1 MLSLGPVPRDRTGP
15 RPDTMEAMSAQNSEH
30 PHAPTQP
37 QIGLW
42 DVLRFVIE
50 LFAFVSLAV
59 WGFIAW
65 PFPWNIVVGIA
76 APALAIVLW
85 ALFRSPKAVVR
96 IDTFG
101 KAIVEI
107 IVMPAAAFAWWDL
120 GQPVVAVVF
129 ALVALLSG
137 IMTGSKEL
145 A

>member
-1 MLSLGPVPRDRTGP
+1 
-15 RPDTMEAMSAQNSEH
+15 MEAMSAQNSEH

-107 IVMPAAAFAWWDL
+107 IVMTAAAFAWWDL

-137 IMTGSKEL
+137 IMTGRKEL